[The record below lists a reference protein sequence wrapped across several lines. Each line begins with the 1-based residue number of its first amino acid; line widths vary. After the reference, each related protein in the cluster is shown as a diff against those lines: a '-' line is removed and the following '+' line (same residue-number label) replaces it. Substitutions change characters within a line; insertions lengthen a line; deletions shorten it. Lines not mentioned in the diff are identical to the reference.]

1 MITLGGQQGVL
12 NPIFR
17 NDIRVFDIN
26 PGTRQWTVPAGVSRV
41 RVAVIGAGSGYHKPG
56 SNIEKGGHG
65 GGFAEKIIDVM
76 PGQTYSYTVGA
87 GGQIGK
93 AGGSSSF
100 GGFLSATGG
109 GARENAEST
118 PGIGSGGD
126 VNTSGGKGASVVS
139 STAGG
144 GASGHRYG
152 SGGDAIGSV
161 GGGWGAAGEPLK
173 RADLFDDGWG
183 LGIHPYR
190 RPLHEEL
197 VNFSSY
203 MSFARV
209 GEGVKSS
216 LLPNYGSGGG
226 SGNGGIGAGCGSAGV
241 VGGNGAIIIEV
252 VA

>member
-1 MITLGGQQGVL
+1 MITLGEQRGVI

-56 SNIEKGGHG
+56 SNVEKGGHG
-65 GGFAEKIIDVM
+65 GGYAEKIIDVI

-87 GGQIGK
+87 SGQIGK

-109 GARENAEST
+109 GAREIAGST
-118 PGIGSGGD
+118 PGIGTGGD
-126 VNTSGGKGASVVS
+126 VNTSGGLGASTVS
-139 STAGG
+139 ASAGG

-152 SGGDAIGSV
+152 NGGDAIDNN

-197 VNFSSY
+197 VNFLSN

-209 GEGVKSS
+209 GEGGKPS
-216 LLPNYGSGGG
+216 LMPNYGSGGG
-226 SGNGGIGAGCGSAGV
+226 PGNGGIGGGCGSSGATA
-241 VGGNGAIIIEV
+241 GNGAIIIEV